1 MKKINV
7 QDAFFD
13 VVREIRKQRKEQNV
27 QSENHKRSKMMHG
40 SSGRKKDRSGCA
52 LF

>member
-7 QDAFFD
+7 QEAFFD
-13 VVREIRKQRKEQNV
+13 VVREIRKQRQEQNV
-27 QSENHKRSKMMHG
+27 QAETHKRTKMMHS
-40 SSGRKKDRSGCA
+40 SSGRRKDRSSCA